1 MKRGGFRLCCRAALG
16 FPQWYI
22 KVCKL
27 VATQW
32 ERYGKSKRDIK
43 VMVNERLTGG
53 VTGQIM
59 IGESKLICTQY
70 YMTC

>member
-53 VTGQIM
+53 VTG
-59 IGESKLICTQY
+59 
-70 YMTC
+70 